1 MMCGAVLTT
10 RSQSNPGSNPRRDQI
25 IKARWKKPAIPE
37 KIPPS
42 LVRLSRFVDY
52 PQRADGNDLMGLLV
66 SRIDGVAA
74 GEVTRQMGLGFC
86 QLGQRLAGVTLS
98 FNF

>member
-10 RSQSNPGSNPRRDQI
+10 RSQSNPGLNPRRDQTI
-25 IKARWKKPAIPE
+25 NEIWKKPAIPE
-37 KIPPS
+37 KIPQS

-52 PQRADGNDLMGLLV
+52 PQWLYGTINMGLMV

-86 QLGQRLAGVTLS
+86 QLGQWTAGVTLT
-98 FNF
+98 FKC

>member
-25 IKARWKKPAIPE
+25 NVNMEKTSNPRKNPAVAG
-37 KIPPS
+37 KI
-42 LVRLSRFVDY
+42 VTICRLSPAAVWKVI
-52 PQRADGNDLMGLLV
+52 MGLLV

-86 QLGQRLAGVTLS
+86 QLGQWTAGVTLP

>member
-1 MMCGAVLTT
+1 MEKT
-10 RSQSNPGSNPRRDQI
+10 SNPR
-25 IKARWKKPAIPE
+25 KKPAVAGEIVT
-37 KIPPS
+37 IR
-42 LVRLSRFVDY
+42 RLSPAAVL
-52 PQRADGNDLMGLLV
+52 GKIMGLLV

>member
-1 MMCGAVLTT
+1 MCGAVLTT

-25 IKARWKKPAIPE
+25 KYNMEKTSNPRKNPAVAG
-37 KIPPS
+37 KI
-42 LVRLSRFVDY
+42 VTIRRLSPAGRLEDI
-52 PQRADGNDLMGLLV
+52 MGLLV

-86 QLGQRLAGVTLS
+86 QLGQ
-98 FNF
+98 

>member
-10 RSQSNPGSNPRRDQI
+10 RSQSNPGSNPIWDQI
-25 IKARWKKPAIPE
+25 NYNKMEKTSNPRKNPAVAG
-37 KIPPS
+37 KI
-42 LVRLSRFVDY
+42 VTIRRLSPAAVWN
-52 PQRADGNDLMGLLV
+52 QIMGLMV

-86 QLGQRLAGVTLS
+86 QLGQ
-98 FNF
+98 